1 MSFIVVAKGKKQE
14 EYEAFHSKARARAWA
29 KKMGIKK
36 YEVIYVELETMFEL
50 LVPDLQHPVQR
61 PQVYSQRWMN
71 RKPTVPQSSMV
82 ASTVPVIWLKMKK
95 PREHKK
101 SNDPGYDR
109 WGRNPKNLK
118 IMRRPCQGGLPGQGK
133 NA

>member
-1 MSFIVVAKGKKQE
+1 MPFIVVVKGKKQE

-36 YEVIYVELETMFEL
+36 YEVIYVELEAIFEP
-50 LVPDLQHPVQR
+50 LVPVLQPPVQR

-71 RKPTVPQSSMV
+71 REPTVAQLLLIAP
-82 ASTVPVIWLKMKK
+82 TVPVIWLKMKK
-95 PREHKK
+95 PREHNK
-101 SNDPGYDR
+101 SNNPGYDR

-118 IMRRPCQGGLPGQGK
+118 RMRRPYQGGLPGQGK
-133 NA
+133 